1 MLDGI
6 LGRGFSVKCKS
17 LIKTIRARI
26 DVVRRRVE
34 AKQRFLREDLAK
46 LLSNGLDINAYGRTE
61 EYLAG
66 LNLLCLYDV
75 VEQYCEC
82 IVKQL
87 SRMQKQGE
95 CPEECREAVAS
106 LIYAAARF
114 SDLPE
119 LRELRD
125 TFQQRYGHCLEV
137 FVNQKFVENL
147 SSRPPSNEKRLQVLQ
162 DIASEFSIKWHSS
175 GFQRRLAATHSVVI
189 QQVDVQKADIV
200 KQSSRI
206 LDEKRIIHSY
216 GETNVSRKDED
227 ESNHHIIKRNETT
240 DYREKSVLK
249 RGGGSRLQG
258 DDGIKHSYPADKGGA
273 QLKVESRNRAF
284 HEKVLDNNVDTGST
298 TRSNRSCNP
307 RKGESTEYPGK
318 TENVISYNCSNQD
331 NAMNSISKRLDE
343 GSDRFKS
350 CASYTIPPPPYVRSK
365 DDIPC
370 PPYTKPKEDKDRH
383 TRSSKHAGFDMDED
397 DTGNTKT
404 EKNVAPTKV
413 KNYDRGKEVDYQI
426 PLPKPRSIQRK
437 HHKSSSNYIVEDVGG
452 VNRSSSSRRKDR
464 SRKDDEERMMDKMLI
479 HYSKKQS
486 SYDEVKLRNKLS
498 AKPSHVRTSDDGES
512 SISQS
517 RDADY
522 RELGLFPPPSRS
534 VSLPTAL
541 PESEKVLSRANT
553 FQADNQAPHVHPKLP
568 DYDDLAARFAA
579 LKGT

>member
-75 VEQYCEC
+75 VEQYCEY

-125 TFQQRYGHCLEV
+125 TFQQRYGNCLEV

-147 SSRPPSNEKRLQVLQ
+147 SSRPPSNEKRLQALQ

-175 GFQRRLAATHSVVI
+175 GFQRRLAATHSVVVE
-189 QQVDVQKADIV
+189 QVAVQKADIV
-200 KQSSRI
+200 KQSSRN
-206 LDEKRIIHSY
+206 LDEKKIIHSY
-216 GETNVSRKDED
+216 GKSNASRKDED

-240 DYREKSVLK
+240 DYREKSILK
-249 RGGGSRLQG
+249 RGGT
-258 DDGIKHSYPADKGGA
+258 
-273 QLKVESRNRAF
+273 QLKVESPNRRF
-284 HEKVLDNNVDTGST
+284 HEKVLDKNVDTGST
-298 TRSNRSCNP
+298 RHSNRTCNP
-307 RKGESTEYPGK
+307 REGESTEYPGK

-331 NAMNSISKRLDE
+331 NAMNSISKKLDE

-350 CASYTIPPPPYVRSK
+350 CSSYTIPPPPYVRSK
-365 DDIPC
+365 DDNIPC

-383 TRSSKHAGFDMDED
+383 SRSSTKHAGFDMDED
-397 DTGNTKT
+397 DAGNTKT

-437 HHKSSSNYIVEDVGG
+437 HHKSSSNYNVEDVGG
-452 VNRSSSSRRKDR
+452 VNRFSSSRRKDR
-464 SRKDDEERMMDKMLI
+464 SRKDDEERMMDEMLI

-486 SYDEVKLRNKLS
+486 SFDEVKLRNKLS
-498 AKPSHVRTSDDGES
+498 AKPSHVRTSDNGES
-512 SISQS
+512 STDRS

-522 RELGLFPPPSRS
+522 RELGIMFPPPSRS

-568 DYDDLAARFAA
+568 NYDDLAARFAA